1 MKGFV
6 ILFKKHNVRVRPLG
20 RYSKPYTAASGAEVE
35 HHRISCIAELL
46 KRQLDNQFRLG
57 SRHKHTLAD
66 LKRPAEKIPFAED
79 ILERLAGYS
88 AQNSALNKL
97 GLPVGNIVIAE
108 HYLRARKPRY
118 AFDKT

>member
-46 KRQLDNQFRLG
+46 KRQPDNQFRLG

-79 ILERLAGYS
+79 IGKRLALHAPRRHTRRLLHHAARRG
-88 AQNSALNKL
+88 Q
-97 GLPVGNIVIAE
+97 LPITQE
-108 HYLRARKPRY
+108 FLRRLA
-118 AFDKT
+118 